1 MNLIIDIGNTSAKL
15 AVFQNNKIIV
25 SRCIQVSMLALEID
39 KLLLEFNDISQG
51 IISCV
56 GMLPSKDIKLIQKKI
71 SLIFLNHDLKLPFKM
86 RYETPK
92 TLGSD
97 RLALVAAG
105 CIKYESKNVLIID
118 AGSCITYDFL
128 DSNKNYLGGA
138 IAPGIN
144 MRYNSLSHFAS
155 NLPLL
160 SKKITQNLIGNSTD
174 SCIHSGVIKGVL
186 HEIEGAISDYKNK
199 YPDLTVILTGGD
211 TDFLCKQLKISIF
224 ANSDFLL
231 DGLNFLLETNSN

>member
-1 MNLIIDIGNTSAKL
+1 MNLIIDIGNTSIKL
-15 AVFQNNKIIV
+15 AVFQMNKIV
-25 SRCIQVSMLALEID
+25 NTRTLQDCKLELEVD
-39 KLLLEFNDISQG
+39 NVLLEFPKINQG

-56 GMLPSKDIKLIQKKI
+56 GILPKKEIEKIQKKI
-71 SLIFLNHDLKLPFKM
+71 SLIFLNQDSKLPFKLQ
-86 RYETPK
+86 YSTTD

-97 RLALVAAG
+97 RLALVAAACNQYNG
-105 CIKYESKNVLIID
+105 KNVLVID
-118 AGSCITYDFL
+118 AGSCITYDFV
-128 DSNKNYLGGA
+128 DKNKNYFGGA

-144 MRYNSLSHFAS
+144 MRYNSLSHFTS
-155 NLPLL
+155 NIPLL
-160 SKKITQNLIGNSTD
+160 SKKITQNFIGNSTE

>member
-1 MNLIIDIGNTSAKL
+1 
-15 AVFQNNKIIV
+15 
-25 SRCIQVSMLALEID
+25 
-39 KLLLEFNDISQG
+39 
-51 IISCV
+51 
-56 GMLPSKDIKLIQKKI
+56 
-71 SLIFLNHDLKLPFKM
+71 
-86 RYETPK
+86 
-92 TLGSD
+92 
-97 RLALVAAG
+97 
-105 CIKYESKNVLIID
+105 
-118 AGSCITYDFL
+118 
-128 DSNKNYLGGA
+128 
-138 IAPGIN
+138 

>member
-15 AVFQNNKIIV
+15 AVFQNNKTIV
-25 SRCIQVSMLALEID
+25 SRCIQVSKLVLEID
-39 KLLLEFNDISQG
+39 KLLLEFSQISQG

-56 GMLPSKDIKLIQKKI
+56 GILPLKDIKLIQKKI
-71 SLIFLNHDLKLPFKM
+71 SLIFLNHDLKLPFKIQ
-86 RYETPK
+86 YETPK

-97 RLALVAAG
+97 RLALVAAA
-105 CIKYESKNVLIID
+105 CSQYDSKNVLIID

-138 IAPGIN
+138 IAPGIK
-144 MRYNSLSHFAS
+144 MRYNSLSHFTS

-160 SKKITQNLIGNSTD
+160 TKKITQNLIGNSTN

-186 HEIEGAISDYKNK
+186 HEIEGAVSDYQSK

-231 DGLNFLLETNSN
+231 EGLNFLLETNSN

>member
-25 SRCIQVSMLALEID
+25 SRCIQVSMLVLEID
-39 KLLLEFNDISQG
+39 KLLLEFTDISQG

-71 SLIFLNHDLKLPFKM
+71 SLIFLNHELKLPFKM

>member
-25 SRCIQVSMLALEID
+25 SRYIQVSMLALEID

>member
-15 AVFQNNKIIV
+15 AVFQNNKTIV

>member
-15 AVFQNNKIIV
+15 AVFQNNKVIF
-25 SRCIQVSMLALEID
+25 SRCIQVSVLVLEVD
-39 KLLLEFNDISQG
+39 KLLLEFADISQG

-97 RLALVAAG
+97 RLALVTAG

-118 AGSCITYDFL
+118 AGSCITYDFV
-128 DSNKNYLGGA
+128 DKNKNYFGGA

-144 MRYNSLSHFAS
+144 MRYNSLSHFTS
-155 NLPLL
+155 NIPLL
-160 SKKITQNLIGNSTD
+160 SKKITQNLIGNSTE

-186 HEIEGAISDYKNK
+186 HEIEGTISDYKNK

-231 DGLNFLLETNSN
+231 EGLNFLLETNSN